1 MKLFKLCVL
10 FAVAALLCSTADA
23 GPLRKVA
30 KKLFGG
36 AKKVASVKG

>member
-23 GPLRKVA
+23 GPL
-30 KKLFGG
+30 KKLFKG
-36 AKKVASVKG
+36 AKKVACIAGSCSR